1 MILSCFSCRRDV
13 VASGATHHC
22 CSCCC
27 SFFPFELWFT
37 LELVSKPIPNCKCV
51 ITNCK
56 PLTICTEHIDFA
68 TKCFSQRRRWATFE
82 IWYNWEN
89 NKAVHS
95 TESTEYTH
103 PDAHTYVYIKQNHK
117 IYLTAIEFAVDPHM
131 ARMPSNMRA
140 RMRNSFAFSTS
151 KTLRICYLPSTLWS
165 REKERERENN
175 KKPNISPIWVA
186 Q

>member
-1 MILSCFSCRRDV
+1 MILSCFSCLRDV

-95 TESTEYTH
+95 TESTHTQMHIHMYTSNK
-103 PDAHTYVYIKQNHK
+103 TIKSTLRLSNLQWIHIWHGCLQICVHECVIVLHFQPVK
-117 IYLTAIEFAVDPHM
+117 HYEFA
-131 ARMPSNMRA
+131 
-140 RMRNSFAFSTS
+140 
-151 KTLRICYLPSTLWS
+151 ICLQHCGA
-165 REKERERENN
+165 ERKRENN